1 MIQLDTAIALLGYIT
16 VVSVAAERLV
26 EMCKPVVA
34 RIVAEK
40 DTKFAY
46 YAIAAVAGGTLHLMS
61 GQTFP
66 YFGTPVSAA
75 VVMGLL
81 ASGGSGVWH
90 DMLGILRGFS
100 SGIPP
105 APTAK

>member
-1 MIQLDTAIALLGYIT
+1 MIQLDAAITLLGYVG
-16 VVSVAAERLV
+16 VVSVAAERVV
-26 EMCKPVVA
+26 EMTKPIVG

-46 YAIAAVAGGTLHLMS
+46 YAVAAVAGGTLHLMS
-61 GQTFP
+61 GQMFP
-66 YFGTPVSAA
+66 YFSTPVSAA

-90 DMLGILRGFS
+90 DLLGILRGFS

-105 APTAK
+105 TPTAK